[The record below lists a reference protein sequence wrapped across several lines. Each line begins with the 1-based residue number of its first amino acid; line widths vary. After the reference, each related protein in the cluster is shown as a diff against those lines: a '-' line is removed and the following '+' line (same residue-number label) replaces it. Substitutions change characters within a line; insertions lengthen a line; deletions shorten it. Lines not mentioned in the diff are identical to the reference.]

1 MKKILTYIL
10 IGAVSLGA
18 VSCKKLDINENPNR
32 PTEGTPTLVLPQAI
46 VATAALS
53 QSYNSSFYYNG
64 GFFANVYGFGAYG
77 STVSLNYTSLDY
89 NTLWVN
95 SYDNL
100 TDYQY
105 VIDNTSGDAT
115 LAYSNAAARIMKAFV
130 FSKIVDNWGDAP
142 YSEALK
148 GQLALTPKYDKAAD
162 IYKALVAELTSSI
175 ATITAAQPIN
185 TTATIVPSA
194 DPMFGGDMTKWK
206 RFANTLKLRLLVK
219 MAAVPEVASFATTEF
234 ASFDNTVGVLDDD
247 ALVNPGYV
255 KQGSRLAPIY
265 LSLAANESDARSAT
279 SSLPSTWI
287 YSFYNGSKLS
297 DAGRGAV
304 IFRLFPLTQKNQ
316 LGNENLAS
324 TVIPPLGSTAWYTG
338 ADFSTPGLGAVKG
351 PSQGQVIMLLAEANF
366 LKAEAIARG
375 YIAGDA
381 ASAFDAGITGSFSYL
396 FKSQTGVVDPT
407 KNVTAA
413 VANYKAENPTSYLVN
428 FNLAITLN
436 QRIEAIITQKYIA
449 MNPINC
455 DEAFAEFRRTTYP
468 TIVNGSTNPTSTFA
482 SLQST
487 STSPDKLL
495 TRLPYAS
502 SEYARNPNNTP
513 QNVNIFTAKIF
524 WDLN

>member
-1 MKKILTYIL
+1 MKKILTYLL

-32 PTEGTPTLVLPQAI
+32 PTDGTPTLVLPQAI

-53 QSYNSSFYYNG
+53 QSYNSSYYYNG

-105 VIDNTSGDAT
+105 VIDNTGSDAT
-115 LAYSNAAARIMKAFV
+115 LAYSNAVARIMKSFV
-130 FSKIVDNWGDAP
+130 FSKIVDNWGDVP

-148 GQLALTPKYDKAAD
+148 GQLALTPKYDKGVD
-162 IYKALVAELTSSI
+162 IYKALVGELTGAI
-175 ATITAAQPIN
+175 ATITTAQPLT
-185 TTATIVPSA
+185 TTAPIVASS
-194 DPMFGGDMTKWK
+194 DPMFSGNMNRWK
-206 RFANTLKLRLLVK
+206 QFANTLKLRLLVK
-219 MAAVPEVASFATTEF
+219 MAAVSDATSFATTEF
-234 ASFDNTVGVLDDD
+234 AAFDNTLGVLTDD
-247 ALVNPGYV
+247 ALVNPGYL
-255 KQGSRLAPIY
+255 KQATRLAPIY
-265 LSLAANESDARSAT
+265 LSLGANESDARSAT

-287 YSFYNGSKLS
+287 YSFYNGTKLN
-297 DAGRGAV
+297 DAGRGSV
-304 IFRLFPLTQKNQ
+304 VFRLFPNTQRNQ
-316 LGNENLAS
+316 LGNENLSSA
-324 TVIPPLGSTAWYTG
+324 VIPPVGSTAWYTG

-351 PSQGQVIMLLAEANF
+351 PSQGQVIMLLAEANL

-375 YIAGDA
+375 FLAGDA
-381 ASAFDAGITGSFSYL
+381 AAAFDAGVAGSFRYL
-396 FKSQTGVVDPT
+396 FKSQTGVVDAS
-407 KNVTAA
+407 KNVDAA
-413 VANYKAENPTSYLVN
+413 LATYKNENPTSYLVN
-428 FNLAITLN
+428 YNLATTLN

-455 DEAFAEFRRTTYP
+455 DEGFAEFRRTTYP
-468 TIVNGSTNPTSTFA
+468 TIVNGSSSPTATFA
-482 SLQST
+482 SIQST

-495 TRLPYAS
+495 VRLPYAA
-502 SEYARNPNNTP
+502 SEYSRNPNNTP